1 MSFRR
6 LISLG
11 LLLGIVL
18 SGIGLVSWGRAEAAP
33 ALPQIAFAPL
43 GTYATG
49 LGAGSAETVAFAR
62 MRMFVT
68 NSANNTL
75 DIVDIRNPAN
85 PALISRI
92 DLSPYGAGP
101 NSVAARNNLV
111 AVAVEANPK
120 TDPGKVVLFDHNG
133 RFLNQYVVGALP
145 DMLTFSPKGD
155 FILVANEGEP
165 NDEYTIDPEGSVS
178 ILPIWQGPRRMP
190 QENIKTLTFHSFEK
204 GGPCEA
210 DIDPRVRIFGPTAGS
225 DNPRRIS
232 QNLEPEYI
240 TFSPDGRFA
249 YVTMQE
255 NNAVG
260 VIDMRL
266 EEFVKIISLGEKD
279 HSLPGNGLDASDR
292 DNTINIANWP
302 VYGLYQPDAI
312 AAFRVR
318 GKTYLITA
326 NEGDARD
333 YRGFS
338 EEIRVGASGYR
349 LDPTAFPSA
358 SSLKQNANLGRL
370 TVTNQNGDIDGDGD
384 FDKIYAFGARSFSIW
399 NDKAELLWDS
409 GDQLEQITAA
419 IYPAFFNSDGPG
431 ATGGFDTRS
440 DNKGPEPEAV
450 AVGTI
455 SGRTYAF
462 IGLERI
468 GGVMIFDVTEPP
480 APRFVQYTNN
490 ADFVRGTG
498 DRGPEVITFIPP
510 NLSGNGRARF
520 LVANEVSGTVTIYEQ
535 TDPNGAT
542 TLTLLHNNDGE
553 SSLLPGTAGTLS
565 AGSAAAFKTVMDRE
579 IAAARGAGNSVLS
592 VYAGDSFLASAT
604 LACSLPPNPPT
615 TPVYDA
621 VAQRQMQYDAH
632 IFGNHEFDFSPDFL
646 ERFIRAFRIN
656 GVLKQPFLSANL
668 NFSAEPGFADLLAPD
683 GLIIGTT
690 SNDRVVA
697 RSMLH
702 IDPINGQR
710 FGIVGATTPLL
721 PTISSPRG
729 VTVTPDN
736 ASTAAVVQQ
745 EIDRLQSLGVTK
757 IIFVSHLQ
765 SVANDRELIPLIRGI
780 DIAVAGGGDDLLNNP
795 AIDDSIEFLPGE
807 TPLNPADP
815 NNQYP
820 ARVID
825 GQGRT
830 VYLVTTGGN
839 YRYLGRLDATFDSAG
854 EVISFNTTTSYARR
868 VIIRNAA
875 SDAAGITDAVVP
887 DAGIV
892 NNVNNP
898 VSACL
903 TAFAN
908 PIARS
913 EVVLNVARGAFS
925 GGVVTAR
932 GVRSFETNSGN
943 LVTDAFL
950 SSYDRYASN
959 FGLPARGAG
968 NLVIAVQNGGGMRQT
983 GTTSA
988 GVLPQ
993 GGVAPGPITRQNTL
1007 DLLAFLTNV
1016 TTVVNDVTPQ
1026 ELKLILE
1033 RSAAVPGGGQFLQ
1046 IAGFTVTYDLTRP
1059 AQMVSAPPPGEQAGT
1074 ITMPGERV
1082 REVIYTG
1089 GNNDPADDVVIVQ
1102 NGEVVAGAPNVRIVT
1117 NSFTA
1122 GGGDNYAVFE
1132 DIPASRKV
1140 LLPATYEQALVE
1152 YLLTF
1157 PVADGLPTI
1166 PASDPRYVANVN
1178 QRIFGIPLP

>member
-1 MSFRR
+1 
-6 LISLG
+6 
-11 LLLGIVL
+11 
-18 SGIGLVSWGRAEAAP
+18 
-33 ALPQIAFAPL
+33 
-43 GTYATG
+43 
-49 LGAGSAETVAFAR
+49 

-68 NSANNTL
+68 NSVNNSL

-85 PALISRI
+85 PTLIRRI
-92 DLSPYGAGP
+92 DLSQYGAGP

-111 AVAVEANPK
+111 AVAVESSPK

-165 NDEYTIDPEGSVS
+165 SDDYTIDPEGSVS
-178 ILPIWQGPRRMP
+178 ILPIWQGARSMP

-204 GGPCEA
+204 GGRCEA
-210 DIDPRVRIFGPTAGS
+210 DIDPRVRIFGPTAGL
-225 DNPRRIS
+225 DNPRRVS

-240 TFSPDGRFA
+240 AFSPDGRFA

-266 EEFVKIISLGEKD
+266 EEFVKIIYLGDKD
-279 HSLPGNGLDASDR
+279 HSLPGNGFDASDR
-292 DNTINIANWP
+292 DNTINVTTWP
-302 VYGLYQPDAI
+302 VYGLYQPDSI
-312 AAFRVR
+312 ATFRVR

-333 YRGFS
+333 YAGFS
-338 EEIRVGASGYR
+338 EEIRVGASEYR
-349 LDPTAFPSA
+349 LDPVAFPNA
-358 SSLKQNANLGRL
+358 ATLKQNTNLGRL
-370 TVTNQNGDIDGDGD
+370 TVTNQNGDTDGDGD
-384 FDKIYAFGARSFSIW
+384 FDRIYAFGARSFSIW
-399 NDKAELLWDS
+399 NDKAELVWDS

-431 ATGGFDTRS
+431 TTFDTRS
-440 DNKGPEPEAV
+440 DNKGPEPEAA
-450 AVGTI
+450 AVGVI
-455 SGRTYAF
+455 DGRTYAF

-468 GGVMIFDVTEPP
+468 GGVMIFDVTEPT

-490 ADFVRGTG
+490 ADFFLGTG
-498 DRGPEVITFIPP
+498 DRSPEVITFIPP
-510 NLSGNGRARF
+510 NLSGNGKARF
-520 LVANEVSGTVTIYEQ
+520 LVANEISGTVTIYEQ

-553 SSLLPGTAGTLS
+553 SSLLPGTAAGGLS
-565 AGSAAAFKTVMDRE
+565 VGSAAAFKTVMDRE
-579 IAAARGAGNSVLS
+579 IAAARRTGNSVLT
-592 VYAGDSFLASAT
+592 VYAGDAFLASAT

-632 IFGNHEFDFSPDFL
+632 VLGNHEFDFSPDFL
-646 ERFIRAFRIN
+646 ERFIRGFRIN

-668 NFSAEPGFADLLAPD
+668 NFDAEPGFADLLAPD

-690 SNDRVVA
+690 SNGRVIA
-697 RSMLH
+697 RSMLY

-729 VTVTPDN
+729 VTATPDN
-736 ASTAAVVQQ
+736 PSTAAVVQQ
-745 EIDRLQSLGVTK
+745 EIDRLQSLGVTR

-780 DIAVAGGGDDLLNNP
+780 DVAVAGGGDDLLNNP
-795 AIDDSIEFLPGE
+795 AIADSIEFLPGE
-807 TPLNPADP
+807 TPLDPTNP

-839 YRYLGRLDATFDSAG
+839 YRYLGRLDVVFDSAG
-854 EVISFNTTTSYARR
+854 EVVRFNPDTSYARR

-875 SDAAGITDAVVP
+875 ADAAGITDSVIP

-892 NNVNNP
+892 NSVNTP
-898 VSACL
+898 VNACL
-903 TAFAN
+903 AAFAN

-913 EVVLNVARGAFS
+913 EVVLNVARGVFS
-925 GGVVTAR
+925 SGVVTVR

-950 SSYDRYASN
+950 ASYDRYASG
-959 FGLPARGAG
+959 FGLPPRGPS

-993 GGVAPGPITRQNTL
+993 GGTVPGPITRQNTL
-1007 DLLAFLTNV
+1007 DLLAFLTNI

-1026 ELKLILE
+1026 ELKAILE

-1059 AQMVSAPPPGEQAGT
+1059 AQVVTPPPPGEQAGT
-1074 ITMPGERV
+1074 IVVPGERV
-1082 REVIYTG
+1082 RQVIYTG
-1089 GNNDPADDVVIVQ
+1089 GTSDPADDVVLIQ
-1102 NGEVVAGAPNVRIVT
+1102 DGEVVPGAPNVRIVT

-1122 GGGDNYAVFE
+1122 SGGDNYAVFE
-1132 DIPASRKV
+1132 DIPASRKI

-1157 PVADGLPTI
+1157 PLAEGLPTI
-1166 PASDPRYVANVN
+1166 PASDPRYAANVN
-1178 QRIFGIPLP
+1178 QRIFGIPLAP